1 MAAMRQVL
9 QTRANGHSAFDINI
23 STHVFFPYHQLKFL
37 WLQFLTF
44 KSFNA
49 DDVTDEFDGS
59 RVVVGIFG
67 FLPDWSLLFC
77 HSEL

>member
-23 STHVFFPYHQLKFL
+23 STHVFFP
-37 WLQFLTF
+37 LQFLTF

-49 DDVTDEFDGS
+49 DVTDEFDGS
-59 RVVVGIFG
+59 AVVAGIFG